1 MASLEAWLM
10 EFVMTQTSAW
20 TARARNVV
28 HVPDQCMRHWVAR
41 AAACVLAAVVSV
53 PAFAAFHLFRID
65 QVYSNADGTVQYVVM
80 RESTGSN
87 NENLWAGNPFT
98 TTSAAGTQQFTFPA
112 NLPSSAT
119 ASKSVL
125 IATSGFAALG
135 LVAPDY
141 TIPNGFIP
149 RTGGTLNYA
158 NVDTIALPALPS
170 DGATAIDRNGMPVP
184 ATPKNFAGNSA
195 TLSAAPPPAATLDL
209 DQHGLTGSWF
219 DAAESGQGIE
229 VEFYPD
235 LVAPGSSLVSGAWF
249 TFDSGAPGGADRQR
263 WYVFNGTGTRGATT
277 IPITIGQN
285 VGGNFAAGP
294 VTTATV
300 VGSGTLA
307 FGDCNTGTLRYA
319 FTDGSGRSGTIPIS
333 RITPNVTCVITGA
346 APGNAD
352 FSLSGNWF
360 DPATSGQGFVFE
372 VNPLAPVVFFAWY
385 TYSPTGQMAGAA
397 GQRWYTGQGAFT
409 PGSRTIALTLG
420 ETTGGVFD
428 QATPPG
434 QKTVAVGTATVTFMT
449 CTSAQLAYNFTGGT
463 STGRSGTI
471 MLSRVGP
478 VPPGC
483 GTAQSA
489 TTMPPPGMGYP
500 PGGYGP
506 P

>member
-1 MASLEAWLM
+1 M

-28 HVPDQCMRHWVAR
+28 HVPDQCMRHLAAR
-41 AAACVLAAVVSV
+41 AVACVLAALVSV

-80 RESTGSN
+80 RESTGSSG
-87 NENLWAGNPFT
+87 ESFWAGNPFT
-98 TTSAAGTQQFTFPA
+98 TTSPAGNQQFTFPA
-112 NLPSSAT
+112 NLPSTDT
-119 ASKSVL
+119 ASKTVL
-125 IATSGFAALG
+125 IATPGFAALG

-149 RTGGTLNYA
+149 RSGGTLNYA
-158 NVDTIALPALPS
+158 NVDTIALPALPA
-170 DGATAIDRNGMPVP
+170 DGATAIDRTGMPVP
-184 ATPKNFAGNSA
+184 ATPKNFAGSSA
-195 TLSAAPPPAATLDL
+195 TLTATPPPMATLDL
-209 DQHGLTGSWF
+209 DQHGLSGSWF
-219 DAAESGQGIE
+219 KAAESGQGVE

-235 LVAPGSSLVSGAWF
+235 LAAPGSALVSGAWF

-263 WYVFNGTGTRGATT
+263 WYVFNGNATRGATT
-277 IPITIGQN
+277 IPIAIGQN
-285 VGGNFAAGP
+285 VGGNFAAAP
-294 VTTATV
+294 ITTPTI

-307 FGDCNTGTLRYA
+307 FSDCNTGSLTYA
-319 FTDGSGRSGTIPIS
+319 FTDGSGRSGTIPMT
-333 RITPNVTCVITGA
+333 RITPNVTCVTAGA
-346 APGNAD
+346 APTNAD
-352 FSLSGNWF
+352 FSLSGNWY
-360 DPATSGQGFVFE
+360 DPTTSGQGFVFE
-372 VNPLAPVVFFAWY
+372 VNPLAPAVFFAWY
-385 TYSPTGQMAGAA
+385 TYSPTGQAAGAA

-409 PGSRTIALTLG
+409 PGSRSIALTLG

-428 QATPPG
+428 QATPAG
-434 QKTVAVGTATVTFMT
+434 QKTVAVGTATVTFVT

-463 STGRSGTI
+463 SVGRSGTI

-483 GTAQSA
+483 GTVASA
-489 TTMPPPGMGYP
+489 ADPPMPGMGYP

>member
-1 MASLEAWLM
+1 VRS
-10 EFVMTQTSAW
+10 
-20 TARARNVV
+20 
-28 HVPDQCMRHWVAR
+28 C
-41 AAACVLAAVVSV
+41 ACILAIVVSM
-53 PAFAAFHLFRID
+53 PALAAFHLFRID

-80 RESTGSN
+80 REVTGSN
-87 NENLWAGNPFT
+87 GESFWAGNALT
-98 TTSAAGTQQFTFPA
+98 ATSAAGTQQFPFPA
-112 NLPSSAT
+112 NLPSTDT

-125 IATSGFAALG
+125 IATAGFAALG

-149 RTGGTLNYA
+149 RTGGALNYA
-158 NVDTIALPALPS
+158 NVDAIALPALPA
-170 DGATAIDRNGMPVP
+170 DGATAIDRNGAPVP
-184 ATPKNFAGNSA
+184 ATPKNFAGNTA
-195 TLSAAPPPAATLDL
+195 TLTATPPPVATLDL

-219 DAAESGQGIE
+219 KAAESGQGVE

-235 LVAPGSSLVSGAWF
+235 LAAPGSALVSGAWF
-249 TFDSGAPGGADRQR
+249 TFDSGAAGGADRQR
-263 WYVFNGTGTRGATT
+263 WYVFNGNATRGATS

-300 VGSGTLA
+300 VGNGTLA
-307 FGDCNTGTLRYA
+307 FADCNNATLTYA
-319 FTDGSGRSGTIPIS
+319 FSDGSGRSGTIPMT
-333 RITPNVTCVITGA
+333 RITPNVTCVSAGTPPANG
-346 APGNAD
+346 D

-385 TYSPTGQMAGAA
+385 TYSPTGQMAGVA

-409 PGSRTIALTLG
+409 PGSRSIALTLG

-428 QATPPG
+428 QPTPAS

-463 STGRSGTI
+463 SMGRSGTI
-471 MLSRVGP
+471 MLARVGP

-483 GTAQSA
+483 ATAASA
-489 TTMPPPGMGYP
+489 SDPPPPGMGYP
-500 PGGYGP
+500 PGSYGP

>member
-1 MASLEAWLM
+1 MKLAQGFLAIVAVALA
-10 EFVMTQTSAW
+10 VP
-20 TARARNVV
+20 V
-28 HVPDQCMRHWVAR
+28 H
-41 AAACVLAAVVSV
+41 
-53 PAFAAFHLFRID
+53 AAFHLFRID

-87 NENLWAGNPFT
+87 GESFWAGNLL
-98 TTSAAGTQQFTFPA
+98 SASNSGGGAQQFQFPS
-112 NLPSSAT
+112 NLPSTAT

-135 LVAPDY
+135 LVTPDY

-149 RTGGTLNYA
+149 RNGGSLNYA
-158 NVDTIALPALPS
+158 SVDSIPLPALPA
-170 DGATAIDRNGMPVP
+170 DGATAIDRNGTHVA
-184 ATPKNFAGNSA
+184 ATPTNFAGASA
-195 TLSAAPPPAATLDL
+195 TLAATPPPVAALDL

-219 DAAESGQGIE
+219 EAAESGQGIE

-235 LVAPGSSLVSGAWF
+235 LAGAGTALVSGAWF
-249 TFDSGAPGGADRQR
+249 TFDAATGGADRQR
-263 WYVFNGTGTRGATT
+263 WYVFNGNATRGATS

-285 VGGNFAAGP
+285 VGGNFAAPP
-294 VTTATV
+294 VTSATV

-307 FGDCNTGTLRYA
+307 FVDCTNGAIAYTLN
-319 FTDGSGRSGTIPIS
+319 DGRSGTIAIT
-333 RITPNVTCVITGA
+333 RITPNVTCVASGA
-346 APGNAD
+346 APTNAD
-352 FSLSGNWF
+352 FALSGNWY

-385 TYSPTGQMAGAA
+385 TYSPTGQAAGAA
-397 GQRWYTGQGAFT
+397 GQRWYTGQGTFT

-428 QATPPG
+428 QATPAT
-434 QKTVAVGTATVTFMT
+434 QKTVAVGSATVTFT
-449 CTSAQLAYNFTGGT
+449 SCTSAQLAFNFTGGT
-463 STGRSGTI
+463 SAGRSGTI
-471 MLSRVGP
+471 NLSRVGP

-483 GTAQSA
+483 AA
-489 TTMPPPGMGYP
+489 TMNASTDPPPGMGYP

>member
-1 MASLEAWLM
+1 MASLPEV
-10 EFVMTQTSAW
+10 VMKLAQGFLAIV
-20 TARARNVV
+20 AVALAVPV
-28 HVPDQCMRHWVAR
+28 H
-41 AAACVLAAVVSV
+41 
-53 PAFAAFHLFRID
+53 AAFHLFRID

-87 NENLWAGNPFT
+87 GESFWAGNML
-98 TTSAAGTQQFTFPA
+98 SASSSGGGAQQFQFPS
-112 NLPSSAT
+112 NLPSTAT

-125 IATSGFAALG
+125 IATTGFAALG
-135 LVAPDY
+135 LVTPDY

-149 RTGGTLNYA
+149 RNGGSLNYA
-158 NVDTIALPALPS
+158 SVDSIPLPALPA
-170 DGATAIDRNGMPVP
+170 DGATAIDRNGTHVA
-184 ATPKNFAGNSA
+184 ATPTNFAGASTTLAA
-195 TLSAAPPPAATLDL
+195 TPPPAAALDL

-219 DAAESGQGIE
+219 KAAESGQGIE

-235 LVAPGSSLVSGAWF
+235 LVGAGTALVSGAWF
-249 TFDSGAPGGADRQR
+249 TFDKSPAGGADRQR
-263 WYVFNGTGTRGATT
+263 WFVFNGNAARGATS

-285 VGGNFAAGP
+285 VGGNFAAPP

-307 FGDCNTGTLRYA
+307 FSDCGNGVLEDTLN
-319 FTDGSGRSGTIPIS
+319 DGRNGTIAIT
-333 RITPNVTCVITGA
+333 RITPNVTCVTAGT
-346 APGNAD
+346 PPTNAD
-352 FSLSGNWF
+352 FALSGNWY

-385 TYSPTGQMAGAA
+385 TYSPTGQAAGAA

-428 QATPPG
+428 QATPAG
-434 QKTVAVGTATVTFMT
+434 QKTVGVGSATVTFMS
-449 CTSAQLAYNFTGGT
+449 CTTAQLVFDFTGGT
-463 STGRSGTI
+463 SAGRSGTI
-471 MLSRVGP
+471 NLSRVGP

-483 GTAQSA
+483 TSTMSA
-489 TTMPPPGMGYP
+489 STDPPPGMGYP